1 MGRTIVGMG
10 IDMLLTSADT
20 IGGRIGQARRFTG
33 LKQRELASQIGV
45 SLRTYQNWE
54 RDDHEPTVSG
64 LRSIAKQTGFPLLWL
79 IEGDDEKDD
88 QLTAGYVGDAQPE
101 QMAFALAS

>member
-1 MGRTIVGMG
+1 MG
-10 IDMLLTSADT
+10 IDMLLTSADS

-33 LKQRELASQIGV
+33 LTQRELASQVGV

-64 LRSIAKQTGFPLLWL
+64 LRSIARQTGFPLLWL
-79 IEGDDEKDD
+79 IEGDEEGEDD
-88 QLTAGYVGDAQPE
+88 RRVIAGYVAHDQSW
-101 QMAFALAS
+101 QMTLPLAS